1 MQFKASEDFYK
12 LSNDLVSFELKK
24 LPDVILIALVR
35 NTFSIRSQLSCWN
48 DLIDKIEQ
56 ILVER
61 NRDSRRLLRGLK
73 SYS

>member
-1 MQFKASEDFYK
+1 M
-12 LSNDLVSFELKK
+12 
-24 LPDVILIALVR
+24 ILIALVR